1 MPEGM
6 AISRTLV
13 FVLKDGTI
21 ILDWGDGRG
30 VDLAK
35 GEFMAFKEIDFSH
48 SVQDGEL
55 ETLHRMGRVS
65 SYDQHMV
72 YVTSMPDP
80 PSLSQA

>member
-1 MPEGM
+1 MPSGM

-13 FVLKDGTI
+13 FVLRDGTI

-35 GEFMAFKEIDFSH
+35 GEFIPFKQADFSH
-48 SVQDGEL
+48 SVQDDEL

-65 SYDQHMV
+65 GFDQHMV
-72 YVTSMPDP
+72 YVTSVPDP
-80 PSLSQA
+80 PSLDQS